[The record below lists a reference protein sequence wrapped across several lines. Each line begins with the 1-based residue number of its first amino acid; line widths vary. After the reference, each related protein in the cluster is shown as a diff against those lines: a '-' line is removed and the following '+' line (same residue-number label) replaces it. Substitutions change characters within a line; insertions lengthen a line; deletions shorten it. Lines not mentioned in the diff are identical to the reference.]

1 MKKFKFK
8 PEKLLDYKTKLL
20 DNEKLTLA
28 ALNADLAAV
37 NGRIEEKAAEA
48 LQYREELKAMQ
59 LGGGVTPATC
69 GMYIRYEDFLKS
81 EILRARRIAAQLAE
95 RIEKQVEVIKG
106 LRLEAKSLELLKE
119 SKLKAY
125 RKEEV
130 KDDERRVE
138 EYVNTA
144 RLMRAGA
151 GGL

>member
-37 NGRIEEKAAEA
+37 NGRIDDMTAAA
-48 LQYREELKAMQ
+48 LKYREELKNMQ

-69 GMYIRYEDFLKS
+69 RMYIRYEDFLKA
-81 EILRARRIAAQLAE
+81 ETVKARRIAAQLAE
-95 RIEKQVEVIKG
+95 RIEKQVEVIKN
-106 LRLEAKSLELLKE
+106 LRLETKSLELLKD

-130 KDDERRVE
+130 KDSERQVE

-144 RLMRAGA
+144 RLMRMSVESR
-151 GGL
+151 